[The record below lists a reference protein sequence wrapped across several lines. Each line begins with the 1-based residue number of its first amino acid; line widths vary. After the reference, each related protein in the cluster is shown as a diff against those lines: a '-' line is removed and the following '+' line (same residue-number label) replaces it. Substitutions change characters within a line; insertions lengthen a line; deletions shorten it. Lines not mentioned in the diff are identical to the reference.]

1 MTEPPLFQGEA
12 YAEFKEDWDDAF
24 GRPPPSADAIRMI
37 NAQSELIDEALHQPL
52 LTSAVQRR
60 QALAFLLEQCVLLCA
75 TLPAIKARDRRRFR
89 LVRLMAERAR
99 RIARGD
105 GL

>member
-1 MTEPPLFQGEA
+1 MSGAPLFQGEA

-24 GRPPPSADAIRMI
+24 GRPPPVSDAIRMI
-37 NAQSELIDEALHQPL
+37 NSQSEIIDEALHQPML
-52 LTSAVQRR
+52 NSTAQRR
-60 QALAFLLEQCVLLCA
+60 QTIAFLLEQCILLCS
-75 TLPAIKARDRRRFR
+75 TLPIAKARDRRRFR